1 MSHYL
6 IGKNSCC
13 SFLHTIGLHLFQN
26 NPFPSMLSF
35 YETPMIYRRL
45 FFSTNLMKNSQ
56 LLNFQLSRSVW
67 TIRQKRTFEICERF
81 RSKKTYLII
90 NLVAIIMMF
99 FIRPSQDFNPSKKS
113 FLPQP
118 QDDQSQ
124 KNFNRVAFPYQ
135 KEKNRNFDNNIFGL
149 FFVWKRFGD

>member
-6 IGKNSCC
+6 NGKKQ
-13 SFLHTIGLHLFQN
+13 LLLFFAHYWFASLSKQ
-26 NPFPSMLSF
+26 PFPMHIDLLRNANDLQ
-35 YETPMIYRRL
+35 ETL
-45 FFSTNLMKNSQ
+45 FSTNLMKNSQ
-56 LLNFQLSRSVW
+56 LLNFQLSQSVW

-81 RSKKTYLII
+81 RLKKTYLII

-99 FIRPSQDFNPSKKS
+99 FIRPSQDFNPSKNS

-124 KNFNRVAFPYQ
+124 KNFNRVAFLYQ
-135 KEKNRNFDNNIFGL
+135 KNREISKIIFL
-149 FFVWKRFGD
+149 DYCRLETFR